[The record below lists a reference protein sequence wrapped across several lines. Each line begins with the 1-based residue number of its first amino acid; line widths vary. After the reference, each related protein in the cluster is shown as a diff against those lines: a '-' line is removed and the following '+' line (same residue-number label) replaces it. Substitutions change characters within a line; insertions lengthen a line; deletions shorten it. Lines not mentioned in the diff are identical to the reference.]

1 MMTRYKIPES
11 GRQWMT
17 EEIKALLFAIQ
28 GAHAAKKRTTVIKL
42 AFAKANQQPLREVF
56 GQEDTCAE
64 TIWYQKWQYVPA
76 IKEAFDACYQRAMEW
91 ADEETVSV
99 EEHYRRLRRQS
110 VARYAA
116 QAPTSLAAVMAG
128 AEQRGA
134 DRISAADTLMRWA
147 EPDTAAKVGRS
158 QPAGSSDQTVNVN
171 FLAELDDHELDQL
184 IDNLQAADSGDAAGE
199 TAAAGQDDGQD
210 VADVDDPAPEA
221 AGAE

>member
-1 MMTRYKIPES
+1 MAKYEIPEK
-11 GRQWMT
+11 GQQWMT
-17 EEIKALLFAIQ
+17 EEIRALLFAIQ

-42 AFAKANQQPLREVF
+42 AFAKANQQVLKDVF

-64 TIWYQKWQYVPA
+64 NIWYQKWQYVPV
-76 IKEAFDACYQRAMEW
+76 IRDAFEACYQRAMEW
-91 ADEETVSV
+91 ADEETISQ
-99 EEHYRRLRRQS
+99 EEHYRRQRRQS

-116 QAPTSLAAVMAG
+116 QAPSALAAVMAG
-128 AEQRGA
+128 MEQRGA

-158 QPAGSSDQTVNVN
+158 QTAGSSDQTVNVN
-171 FLAELDDHELDQL
+171 FLAELDDNELDQL

-199 TAAAGQDDGQD
+199 TAAAGSDDGPD
-210 VADVDDPAPEA
+210 AADVDDPTAEA